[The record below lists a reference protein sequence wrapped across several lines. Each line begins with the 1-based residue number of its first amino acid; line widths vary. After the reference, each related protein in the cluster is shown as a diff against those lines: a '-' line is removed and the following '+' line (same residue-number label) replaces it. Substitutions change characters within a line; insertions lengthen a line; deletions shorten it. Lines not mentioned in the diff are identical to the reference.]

1 MKTNVYSNFLF
12 FEENRKLSEGLVKR
26 LIESIQRI
34 GYVPGKPI
42 LINKHWQIIDGQH
55 RFEACKR
62 LKLPIY
68 YEFMQNG
75 DDMQSII
82 ELNRNQLIWRLVE
95 YIDFYAKQ
103 GRKEFIYLNGLIKEY
118 SILGS
123 SNIIRIVVNNDVRPA
138 GIREGKYF
146 KINPNTLKIINYI
159 LGLNELDFYDSV
171 HFVCSIVTMWKYT
184 SDVQRQK
191 LYKYRMI
198 IPQAPNQ
205 KTYLTIFE
213 NIINK
218 HIQDEN
224 KINLTMRK

>member
-1 MKTNVYSNFLF
+1 MKTEIYSNFNF
-12 FEENRKLSEGLVKR
+12 FVENRKLNEGLVRR
-26 LIESIQRI
+26 LIFSIQKI

-103 GRKEFIYLNGLIKEY
+103 GKQDYIYLNELINKY
-118 SILGS
+118 SVLGS
-123 SNIIRIVVNNDVRPA
+123 SNIIRIVTNNDVRA
-138 GIREGKYF
+138 SGIREGKPF
-146 KINPNTLKIINYI
+146 KINPNAIKAINFI
-159 LGLNELDFYDSV
+159 LSLNELDFYDSI
-171 HFVCSIVTMWKYT
+171 HFVCAIIPMWKYT

-198 IPQAPNQ
+198 IPQAPSQ
-205 KTYLTIFE
+205 KSYLTIFE

-218 HIQDEN
+218 HIQDD
-224 KINLTMRK
+224 KRINLTMR